1 MSLPPHIFIRSQM
14 DFFRYYF
21 RVLRVALTHTLEAA
35 HSILLVFFI
44 VAGLVTYFYPRT
56 EIPVDLHGWQ
66 VAAITVTAMVAVRL
80 FLAPFWIWK
89 EDQAQLSN
97 LRRRVESKERDEQRF
112 RVRTAAIDKIASEI
126 SWAVNNLVNP
136 TPHPANTSNPDAA
149 IAEFEQKFRNWEKRV
164 SIILQDREV
173 FTQGDQTNFDDL
185 GFVPLI
191 INTWGHQKLNNL
203 FSQLNLKIQRL
214 REIEN
219 QARMRHG
226 KP

>member
-1 MSLPPHIFIRSQM
+1 MSLPPHIFLRNQM
-14 DFFRYYF
+14 DLFRYYF

-66 VAAITVTAMVAVRL
+66 IAAITIAGIVAVLL

-112 RVRTAAIDKIASEI
+112 RVRT
-126 SWAVNNLVNP
+126 
-136 TPHPANTSNPDAA
+136 
-149 IAEFEQKFRNWEKRV
+149 
-164 SIILQDREV
+164 
-173 FTQGDQTNFDDL
+173 
-185 GFVPLI
+185 
-191 INTWGHQKLNNL
+191 
-203 FSQLNLKIQRL
+203 
-214 REIEN
+214 
-219 QARMRHG
+219 
-226 KP
+226 